1 MKRFLCVLLVFLMIT
16 PVLAEGID
24 LASLSFEELR
34 ILQTRISQEMTT
46 RPEWKEVPVPPGL
59 YQIGVDIPAGD
70 WCITCDDSC
79 FETHIDYGSGLN
91 ESLTRVSSGIEW
103 RGFIY
108 KDEDGENITFKNVRL
123 IEGYYLQ
130 IEYGTAV
137 FSNPTKKTLGF

>member
-79 FETHIDYGSGLN
+79 FETHIDYGSGALIN
-91 ESLTRVSSGIEW
+91 GTSAFIKEIPQISLVLCI
-103 RGFIY
+103 I
-108 KDEDGENITFKNVRL
+108 
-123 IEGYYLQ
+123 
-130 IEYGTAV
+130 
-137 FSNPTKKTLGF
+137 